1 MTPRDIYSIFLRT
14 SFGLTPPMAEEA
26 TKFAL
31 ELFELDKNGKLPL
44 DWELWYKSQA

>member
-1 MTPRDIYSIFLRT
+1 MTPRDIYSMFLRT
-14 SFGLTPPMAEEA
+14 SYGLSPLLAEEA

>member
-1 MTPRDIYSIFLRT
+1 
-14 SFGLTPPMAEEA
+14 MAEEA
-26 TKFAL
+26 TTFAL